1 VPISGTAFADESLRV
16 RAGLYILAAVIVTD
30 TDSDD
35 VRHTLRGLRQRRQA
49 RLHWREEGSKRRRS
63 LVAAI
68 RELPYTGVVV
78 VADGMASGRQ
88 ERARRQCIER
98 LLTELTGKGISSV
111 VFERRHPD
119 LDARDRVMVAAL
131 QRRRSIPTGLHTSW
145 QPASAEPLLWLADI
159 AAGAAALAQAG
170 DHSYW
175 QELAA
180 AFTVHRF
187 PAG

>member
-1 VPISGTAFADESLRV
+1 VLITGTAFADESLRV
-16 RAGLYILAAVIVTD
+16 RDGLYVLAAVIVA
-30 TDSDD
+30 DSNADD
-35 VRHTLRGLRQRRQA
+35 IRHTLRDLRQGRQA
-49 RLHWREEGSKRRRS
+49 RLHWREEGSKRRRI
-63 LVAAI
+63 LVTAI

-78 VADGMASGRQ
+78 VADGMAPGRQ

-98 LLTELTGKGISSV
+98 LLTELTGQGITSV
-111 VFERRHPD
+111 VFERRHPE

-131 QRRRSIPTGLHTSW
+131 QRRRSIPAGLHASW
-145 QPASAEPLLWLADI
+145 QPAAAEPLLWLADI

-170 DHSYW
+170 DHTYW

-180 AFTVHRF
+180 AFTVRRF